1 MKNLKL
7 FKVLFISI
15 VGVMLISISS
25 SVLAANDTGN
35 TTYRDLTNEI
45 SGSGSTSTQS
55 SGSSSTP
62 GNKTPGN
69 NTTGNNT
76 TGNNVTTY
84 NNNNNTANTLPYTG
98 IGDTVLP
105 VALLIVI
112 FGISA
117 VYAYKKVNDYKNI

>member
-35 TTYRDLTNEI
+35 STYRDLTNEI

-62 GNKTPGN
+62 GNKTP
-69 NTTGNNT
+69 GNNT

>member
-7 FKVLFISI
+7 VKALFITI
-15 VGVMLISISS
+15 LGVMLISISS
-25 SVLAANDTGN
+25 SVLAANETGKN
-35 TTYRDLTNEI
+35 TYRDLTSEI
-45 SGSGSTSTQS
+45 SGGSSTTSTQTG
-55 SGSSSTP
+55 GSS
-62 GNKTPGN
+62 TPGN

-84 NNNNNTANTLPYTG
+84 NNTNNTANTLPYTG

-117 VYAYKKVNDYKNI
+117 VYAYKKVNDYKNV

>member
-7 FKVLFISI
+7 VKALFITI
-15 VGVMLISISS
+15 LGVMLISISS
-25 SVLAANDTGN
+25 SVLAANETGN
-35 TTYRDLTNEI
+35 NTYRDLTSEI
-45 SGSGSTSTQS
+45 SGGSSTTSTQT
-55 SGSSSTP
+55 GGSSTP
-62 GNKTPGN
+62 R
-69 NTTGNNT
+69 NNT

-84 NNNNNTANTLPYTG
+84 NNTNNTANTLPYTG

-117 VYAYKKVNDYKNI
+117 VYAYKKVNDYKNV